1 MEIDAYTLLAY
12 AIIWT
17 IFYWFLS
24 QYIAELS
31 RKKWTAWVESEES
44 DETLLNALS
53 VIVDE
58 IEDRMHDKLE
68 HFQKSFFG
76 SLGAASKKL
85 DDATGASTIKALTKD
100 NPIMRFVAEYMM
112 KRGNLGDLVP
122 QNSPEVGVNKP
133 KESTKLGLS
142 K

>member
-12 AIIWT
+12 ALIWT
-17 IFYWFLS
+17 IFYFFLS
-24 QYIAELS
+24 HYIAELS
-31 RKKWTAWVESEES
+31 RKRWTNWIQSDDS
-44 DETLLNALS
+44 DEILMEALE
-53 VIVDE
+53 VIVNE

-68 HFQKSFFG
+68 SFQSSFFG

-100 NPIMRFVAEYMM
+100 NPMMGFVAEYLT
-112 KRGNLGDLVP
+112 KRSGIAPELLETARGEGQKQP
-122 QNSPEVGVNKP
+122 TNSG
-133 KESTKLGLS
+133 KLGL

>member
-1 MEIDAYTLLAY
+1 MDIEPTVLLAY

-17 IFYWFLS
+17 IFYFFLS
-24 QYIAELS
+24 NYIAELS
-31 RKKWTAWVESEES
+31 RKKWTAWVQS
-44 DETLLNALS
+44 DDSDDVLMDALS

-68 HFQKSFFG
+68 TFQSSFFG

-85 DDATGASTIKALTKD
+85 DDATGASTIKAVTKD
-100 NPIMRFVAEYMM
+100 NPLMGFVAEYMM
-112 KRGNLGDLVP
+112 KRGGLGQLVGQNS
-122 QNSPEVGVNKP
+122 QNSPNNQP
-133 KESTKLGLS
+133 KTGSKLGL

>member
-1 MEIDAYTLLAY
+1 MEISAYTLLLY
-12 AIIWT
+12 ATLWT
-17 IFYWFLS
+17 VFYWFLS

-31 RKKWTAWVESEES
+31 RKKWTKWVESEES
-44 DETLLNALS
+44 DDTLMNALS

-68 HFQKSFFG
+68 SFQSSFFG

-85 DDATGASTIKALTKD
+85 DDATGASTIKAVTKD
-100 NPIMRFVAEYMM
+100 NPIMGFVAEYLM
-112 KRGNLGDLVP
+112 KRGGLDQIVP
-122 QNSPEVGVNKP
+122 QNNSKP
-133 KESTKLGLS
+133 LDSKGSESNKLGL

>member
-12 AIIWT
+12 AFVWT

-44 DETLLNALS
+44 DETLLNALQ
-53 VIVDE
+53 VIIDE
-58 IEDRMHDKLE
+58 IEERMHDKLQE
-68 HFQKSFFG
+68 FQSSFFG

-85 DDATGASTIKALTKD
+85 DNATGASTIKALTRD
-100 NPIMRFVAEYMM
+100 NPMMGFVAEYMM
-112 KRGNLGDLVP
+112 KRGNLGGLMGSES
-122 QNSPEVGVNKP
+122 QNTPNNKP
-133 KESTKLGLS
+133 KDSTKLGL

>member
-17 IFYWFLS
+17 VFYFFLS
-24 QYIAELS
+24 HYIAELS
-31 RKKWTAWVESEES
+31 RKRWTTWIQSDDS
-44 DETLLNALS
+44 DEILMEALE
-53 VIVDE
+53 VIVNE

-68 HFQKSFFG
+68 SFQSSFFG

-100 NPIMRFVAEYMM
+100 NPMMGFVAEYMM
-112 KRGNLGDLVP
+112 KRGNLGSLVG
-122 QNSPEVGVNKP
+122 QNSPEVGVKQP
-133 KESTKLGLS
+133 SESSKLGL

>member
-1 MEIDAYTLLAY
+1 MQIDAYTLLIY
-12 AIIWT
+12 AILWT
-17 IFYWFLS
+17 IFYFFLS
-24 QYIAELS
+24 EHIAQRS
-31 RKKWTAWVESEES
+31 RRAWTAWVESEES
-44 DETLLNALS
+44 DETLLNALQ

-85 DDATGASTIKALTKD
+85 DDATGASTIKAITKD
-100 NPIMRFVAEYMM
+100 NPVMGFVAEYMM
-112 KRGNLGDLVP
+112 KRGNLGDLMA
-122 QNSPEVGVNKP
+122 QNSPEQGVKQSQ
-133 KESTKLGLS
+133 KSSKLGL

>member
-17 IFYWFLS
+17 VFYFFLS

-31 RKKWTAWVESEES
+31 RKKWTAWVQS
-44 DETLLNALS
+44 DDSDDVLMDALA

-68 HFQKSFFG
+68 AFQSSFFG
-76 SLGAASKKL
+76 SLGAASKKV
-85 DDATGASTIKALTKD
+85 DQATGASSLKALTKE
-100 NPIMRFVAEYMM
+100 NPMMGFVAEYLA
-112 KRGNLGDLVP
+112 KRGGLGDLMDSKSQNTP
-122 QNSPEVGVNKP
+122 QKQSRKGSN
-133 KESTKLGLS
+133 LGL

>member
-17 IFYWFLS
+17 VFYFFLS
-24 QYIAELS
+24 HYIAELS
-31 RKKWTAWVESEES
+31 RKRWTTWIQSEDS
-44 DETLLNALS
+44 DEILMEALE
-53 VIVDE
+53 VIVNE

-68 HFQKSFFG
+68 HFQSSFFG

-100 NPIMRFVAEYMM
+100 NPVMGFVAEYMM
-112 KRGNLGDLVP
+112 KRGGLGQIDA
-122 QNSPEVGVNKP
+122 QISPEVGV
-133 KESTKLGLS
+133 KESQKDVKLGL

>member
-1 MEIDAYTLLAY
+1 MDIEPTILIVY

-17 IFYWFLS
+17 IFYFFLS
-24 QYIAELS
+24 NYIAELS
-31 RKKWTAWVESEES
+31 RKKWTDWVVS
-44 DETLLNALS
+44 DDSDDVLMDALS

-68 HFQKSFFG
+68 TFQSSFFG

-85 DDATGASTIKALTKD
+85 DDATGQTTIKALTKD
-100 NPIMRFVAEYMM
+100 SPMMGFVADYMM
-112 KRGNLGDLVP
+112 KRGNLGALMG
-122 QNSPEVGVNKP
+122 QNSPETGVKQSQNN
-133 KESTKLGLS
+133 TKLGL

>member
-1 MEIDAYTLLAY
+1 MEVDAYTLLAY

-17 IFYWFLS
+17 VFYFFLS
-24 QYIAELS
+24 HYIAELS
-31 RKKWTAWVESEES
+31 RKRWTTWIQSEDS
-44 DETLLNALS
+44 DEILMEALE
-53 VIVDE
+53 VIVNE

-68 HFQKSFFG
+68 SFQSSFFG

-100 NPIMRFVAEYMM
+100 NPMMGFVAEYML
-112 KRGNLGDLVP
+112 KRGNLGGLMSSEI
-122 QNSPEVGVNKP
+122 QNIGNNEP
-133 KESTKLGLS
+133 KTTGKLGL

>member
-1 MEIDAYTLLAY
+1 MEIAPTHLLAY
-12 AIIWT
+12 AIVWT

-31 RKKWTAWVESEES
+31 RKKWTKWVQSEDS
-44 DETLLNALS
+44 NDVLMDALA

-68 HFQKSFFG
+68 SFQSSFFG

-85 DDATGASTIKALTKD
+85 DQSTGQATIKALTRD
-100 NPIMRFVAEYMM
+100 NPMMGFVAEYLM
-112 KRGNLGDLVP
+112 KRGGLEQIRGENPP
-122 QNSPEVGVNKP
+122 QNSSKKP
-133 KESTKLGLS
+133 LSSEKLGL

>member
-1 MEIDAYTLLAY
+1 MEIAPTHLLGY
-12 AIIWT
+12 AIVWT

-31 RKKWTAWVESEES
+31 RKKWTKWVQS
-44 DETLLNALS
+44 DDSNDVLMDALA

-68 HFQKSFFG
+68 HFQSSFFG

-85 DDATGASTIKALTKD
+85 DNATGASTIKALTRD
-100 NPIMRFVAEYMM
+100 NPMMGFVAEYLM
-112 KRGNLGDLVP
+112 KRGNLGGLVGSES
-122 QNSPEVGVNKP
+122 QNTPP
-133 KESTKLGLS
+133 KQTSESSKLGL

>member
-17 IFYWFLS
+17 IFYFFLS

-31 RKKWTAWVESEES
+31 RKKWTKWIQSEDS
-44 DETLLNALS
+44 DEILMEALE
-53 VIVDE
+53 VIVNE

-68 HFQKSFFG
+68 AFQSSFFG

-85 DDATGASTIKALTKD
+85 DNATGASTIKALTRD
-100 NPIMRFVAEYMM
+100 NPLMGFVAEYMM
-112 KRGNLGDLVP
+112 KRGNLGGLVS
-122 QNSPEVGVNKP
+122 QNSTEPLDSKGS
-133 KESTKLGLS
+133 ESNKLGL

>member
-12 AIIWT
+12 FILWSF
-17 IFYWFLS
+17 FYFFLS

-31 RKKWTAWVESEES
+31 RRRWTDWVQSEDS
-44 DETLLNALS
+44 DEVLMEALD
-53 VIVDE
+53 VVVNE

-68 HFQKSFFG
+68 QFQSSFFG

-100 NPIMRFVAEYMM
+100 NPMMGFVAEYMM
-112 KRGNLGDLVP
+112 KRGNLGGLMGSES
-122 QNSPEVGVNKP
+122 QNTPP
-133 KESTKLGLS
+133 KQPSESSKLGL

>member
-17 IFYWFLS
+17 VFYFFLS
-24 QYIAELS
+24 HYIAELS
-31 RKKWTAWVESEES
+31 RKRWTTWIQSEDS
-44 DETLLNALS
+44 DEILMEALE
-53 VIVDE
+53 VIVNE

-68 HFQKSFFG
+68 SFQSSFFG

-100 NPIMRFVAEYMM
+100 NPMMGFVAEYMM
-112 KRGNLGDLVP
+112 KRGGLGQIVS
-122 QNSPEVGVNKP
+122 QNSPEVGQKQSQN
-133 KESTKLGLS
+133 SSKLGL

>member
-12 AIIWT
+12 FILWSF
-17 IFYWFLS
+17 FYFFLS

-31 RKKWTAWVESEES
+31 RRRWTDWIKSEDS
-44 DETLLNALS
+44 DEILMEALE
-53 VIVDE
+53 VIVNE

-68 HFQKSFFG
+68 AFQSSFFG

-100 NPIMRFVAEYMM
+100 NPLMGFVAEYMM
-112 KRGNLGDLVP
+112 KRGNLGGLVGSESQNTPPKQP
-122 QNSPEVGVNKP
+122 QK
-133 KESTKLGLS
+133 TDKLGL